1 MVIVLYKQ
9 KLASSQAYASLKKA
23 EHSIY
28 SPVYWVWD
36 NSPDR
41 DDTLL
46 TSDHLL
52 YQHHPENT
60 GVSKAYNEAGIAAK
74 RFDKQWIL
82 LADQDSYFPEST
94 FIEADKAMQRNRQT
108 AIFSLLMKDDHGI
121 ISPFQWKAGRG
132 SRVKYLR
139 PGIHSTREWC
149 IINSGMLISRDLLEK
164 CGGYDEHF
172 PLDLSDVVFFDKVK
186 NHCESFFLLPLVA
199 QHSLSNNDPDF
210 KNALSRFQAYS
221 MSLMRYSYAI
231 NNNFP
236 VLLVLLLRAVKL
248 SFIFCSL
255 SFLIVA
261 INCLRKPGKNFL

>member
-9 KLASSQAYASLKKA
+9 KLASSRAYISLKKA
-23 EHSIY
+23 EHSICN
-28 SPVYWVWD
+28 PVYWVWD

-52 YQHHPENT
+52 YQHHPENI
-60 GVSKAYNEAGIAAK
+60 GVSKAYNEAGIVAK
-74 RFDKQWIL
+74 TLNKQWML

-94 FIEADKAMQRNRQT
+94 FIEADKAMQQNRHIT
-108 AIFSLLMKDDHGI
+108 VFSLLMKDDHGI

-132 SRVKYLR
+132 FRVKYLR
-139 PGIHSTREWC
+139 PGIHSTKEWC
-149 IINSGMLISRDLLEK
+149 IINSGMLITRELLEK
-164 CGGYDEHF
+164 CGGYDERF

-186 NHCESFFLLPLVA
+186 NHCESFFLLPLIA
-199 QHSLSNNDPDF
+199 QHSLSNDDPDF
-210 KNALSRFQAYS
+210 KNVLSRFQAYS

-231 NNNFP
+231 NDNFP
-236 VLLVLLLRAVKL
+236 VRFVLLLRAVKL

-255 SFLIVA
+255 SFLMVA
-261 INCLRKPGKNFL
+261 VNSLRRPRKNFL